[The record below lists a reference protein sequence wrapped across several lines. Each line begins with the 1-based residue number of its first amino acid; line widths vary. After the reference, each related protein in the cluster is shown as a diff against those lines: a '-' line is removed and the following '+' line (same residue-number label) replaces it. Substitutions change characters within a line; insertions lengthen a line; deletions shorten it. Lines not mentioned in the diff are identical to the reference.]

1 MSTHRSALRSRTTYL
16 KVRRV
21 VDVAAV
27 LVASPIVIPAIALTA
42 LVIRRVSPGP
52 VFFRQ
57 RRPGYHGCE
66 FELIKLRTM
75 SSMSHADAS
84 NARVERSDGNEELTT
99 IEDARTTPI
108 TRWIRRH
115 RLDELPQLWHV
126 LTGEMGLIGP
136 RPVPAGIAATMAA
149 IAPDYARRLMV
160 RPGLTGLAQVRLG
173 YTDDIEGEQRKL
185 AYDLT
190 YLDTVSPILDL
201 KILAATVRVVLHGT
215 GGR

>member
-1 MSTHRSALRSRTTYL
+1 MSTHTAALRSSTYL
-16 KVRRV
+16 NVRRV

-27 LVASPIVIPAIALTA
+27 LVAIPIVIPAIALTA
-42 LVIRRVSPGP
+42 LVIRSVSPGP

-57 RRPGYHGCE
+57 RRPGFEGRE

-75 SSMSHADAS
+75 ST
-84 NARVERSDGNEELTT
+84 NAHLPMRAVVVPSDGTEPMTS
-99 IEDARTTPI
+99 IEDERTTRV
-108 TRWIRRH
+108 TRWVRRH

-136 RPVPAGIAATMAA
+136 RPVPAGIAASMAA
-149 IAPDYARRLMV
+149 IAPEYARRLMM

-173 YTDDIEGEQRKL
+173 YTDDFEGEQRKL

-190 YLDTVSPILDL
+190 YLDTVSPSLDL
-201 KILAATVRVVLHGT
+201 EILAATVRVVLCGT